1 MSEEKMRE
9 VILRILG
16 RIAPEA
22 NLKNVEYRR
31 RYRDQFDFD
40 SVDFLNFAIALQ
52 EELKITIPEL
62 DYPKLATLQSC
73 TEYLASRMSAPAPP
87 ANQG

>member
-1 MSEEKMRE
+1 MHEEDIKAA
-9 VILRILG
+9 ILRILG
-16 RIAPEA
+16 TIAPEA
-22 NLKNVEYRR
+22 DLKNLEYRK

-52 EELKITIPEL
+52 EEFKITIPEL

-73 TEYLASRMSAPAPP
+73 TEYLASRLPAPAP
-87 ANQG
+87 